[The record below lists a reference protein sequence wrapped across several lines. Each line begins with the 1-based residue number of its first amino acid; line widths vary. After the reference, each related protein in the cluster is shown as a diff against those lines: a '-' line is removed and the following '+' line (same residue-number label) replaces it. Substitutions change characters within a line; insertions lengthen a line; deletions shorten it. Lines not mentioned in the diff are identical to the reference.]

1 MLELDTAT
9 PLYDLRRFFHAV
21 GNPTF
26 GAGLNAEPPDRRD
39 TPVAVEV
46 FEQDPAQSRVT
57 AEPLAVSAFVDGV
70 QSSLVVTHRDHRP
83 VYLTYQA
90 AGAVG
95 EAAQLI
101 GLKER
106 LTIVCSTAD
115 RDWVDSVNQDD
126 SPLPV
131 SEVVDVTP
139 PDVERAAYAQL
150 GDWRERLERSLVEEL
165 VDAGRGPLVVDGS
178 LLARPQN
185 PQLFGVVKNVVRTR
199 YLPDEAVL
207 YGLPAGWRSARFRI
221 PSGADG
227 CPSDRY
233 SCYLRLHDASRYA
246 WSHGLIRLESFDPAH
261 LDALAARAMVERQSA
276 SSGDGR
282 WDRHLHSVAVTE
294 KVLRARRPNVFD
306 L

>member
-1 MLELDTAT
+1 MNSPS
-9 PLYDLRRFFHAV
+9 PLYDLRRFLHSV
-21 GNPTF
+21 GNPTL

-39 TPVAVEV
+39 TPVAVDLLEDD
-46 FEQDPAQSRVT
+46 EPQSKIVG
-57 AEPLAVSAFVDGV
+57 APMDVAAFVDGV
-70 QSSLVVTHRDHRP
+70 QSSLVLTHRDHRP

-95 EAAQLI
+95 VEAKLI

-115 RDWVDSVNQDD
+115 REWVDSVN
-126 SPLPV
+126 LPDAPIPV
-131 SEVVDVTP
+131 TEVVDISP
-139 PDVERAAYAQL
+139 PEVERAAYGQL

-178 LLARPQN
+178 LLARPMN
-185 PQLFGVVKNVVRTR
+185 PQLHGVVKNVVRTR
-199 YLPDEAVL
+199 YLPDESIL

-221 PSGADG
+221 PAGADG

-233 SCYLRLHDASRYA
+233 SCYVRLHDASRFA
-246 WSHGLIRLESFDPAH
+246 WSHGLVRLESFDPSH
-261 LDALAARAMVERQSA
+261 LDSLAARAMVERQS
-276 SSGDGR
+276 SGSGDGR

-294 KVLRARRPNVFD
+294 RVLRSRRPNVFD